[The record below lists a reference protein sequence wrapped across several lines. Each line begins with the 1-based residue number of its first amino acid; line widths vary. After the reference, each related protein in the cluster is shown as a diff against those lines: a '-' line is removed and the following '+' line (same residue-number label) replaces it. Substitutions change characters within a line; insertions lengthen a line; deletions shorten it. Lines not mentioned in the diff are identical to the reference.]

1 MANLSIIMC
10 LEVNAQFWKNN
21 ILMNL
26 ELLSPPPPLPTP
38 QSPTTVECIFSLKP
52 LPQPL
57 WKFQFHFWDPA
68 LHYYNGFKSL
78 KWPYTYELLYSFCL
92 RS

>member
-26 ELLSPPPPLPTP
+26 ELLSPPLPLPTP
-38 QSPTTVECIFSLKP
+38 QSPTTVECIFFL
-52 LPQPL
+52 
-57 WKFQFHFWDPA
+57 
-68 LHYYNGFKSL
+68 
-78 KWPYTYELLYSFCL
+78 
-92 RS
+92 